1 MQSSPT
7 LRLILGDQLDVGHA
21 WFQDKTQNV
30 IYVIAELHQETNYT
44 THHIQKV
51 CGFFAA
57 MARFANAL
65 QQAQYQVCYLTLD
78 DTAHDKDLPAL
89 IQRLCA
95 EYHCALFEYQQP
107 DEYRLAQQLSN
118 MVLENT
124 SVHCVQSSHFFLPFH
139 EISTYFTKDK
149 HVTMEHFYRKMRK
162 RFGILMEGDTPTGGQ
177 WNFDSDN
184 RAKLKKVDIPL
195 IPEPLL
201 FSYDMSDIIA
211 RIQRHKINTIGE
223 LSQPFIWPTNR
234 AEAQQLLTYFCK
246 YLLPQFGRFQDAMT
260 ANSPHKW
267 SLYHSRLSFALNSKI
282 LSPKH
287 VIDAAINAYN
297 ANQDTITISQIEG
310 FVRQILGW
318 REYVRAV
325 YWVNMPDYAT
335 YNTLTA
341 TRDLPK
347 QFWDGQTKMRCM
359 QQAIKQS
366 LDFAYAHH
374 IQRLMVTGNFCL
386 LTGIDPDQVD
396 NWYLGIYIDAIEW
409 VEMPNTRGMTQFAD
423 NGIVATKPYAAS
435 GNYINKMSDYCSG
448 CHYNVKQK
456 TTEDACPLN
465 SLYWNFMIEHRTR
478 FAKNPRIGMVY
489 RNWDKQDDVTKQ
501 QTLQRAQYYL
511 NNIDSL

>member
-1 MQSSPT
+1 MQNKPI

-21 WFQDKTQNV
+21 WFQDKSV
-30 IYVIAELHQETNYT
+30 PAIYVIAELHQETNYT
-44 THHIQKV
+44 THHVQKI

-57 MARFANAL
+57 MARFADAL
-65 QQAQYQVCYLTLD
+65 RQAQYQVCYLTLD
-78 DTAHDKDLPAL
+78 DTLHDKDLPTL
-89 IQRLCA
+89 IQRLCN
-95 EYHCALFEYQQP
+95 EFDCKHFEYQQP
-107 DEYRLAQQLSN
+107 DEYRLAQQLSE

-124 SVHCVQSSHFFLPFH
+124 SIQCVQSNHFFLPFD
-139 EISTYFTKDK
+139 EIPAYFTKDK
-149 HVTMEHFYRKMRK
+149 HITMEHFYRKMRR
-162 RFGILMEGDTPTGGQ
+162 RFDILMDGDTPTGEK

-184 RAKLKKVDIPL
+184 RAKLKKADMAH

-201 FSYDMSDIIA
+201 FSYDMSDIIT
-211 RIQRHKINTIGE
+211 RLKRHNIATMGE
-223 LSQPFIWPTNR
+223 LSQPFIWPTSR
-234 AEAQQLLTYFCK
+234 TEAQQLLHYFCE
-246 YLLPQFGRFQDAMT
+246 YLLPLFGQFQDAMT

-267 SLYHSRLSFALNSKI
+267 SLYHSRLSFALNSKM
-282 LSPKH
+282 LSPQQ
-287 VIDAAINAYN
+287 VIDAAIHAYE
-297 ANQDTITISQIEG
+297 ANKDTISIAQIEG

-325 YWVNMPDYAT
+325 YWINMPDYAT
-335 YNTLTA
+335 YNTLSA
-341 TRDLPK
+341 QRSLPK

-359 QQAIKQS
+359 QQAISQS
-366 LDFAYAHH
+366 LEFAYAHH

-435 GNYINKMSDYCSG
+435 GNYINKMSDYCTG

-456 TTEDACPLN
+456 TTTDACPLN
-465 SLYWNFMIEHRTR
+465 SLYWNFMIEHRER
-478 FAKNPRIGMVY
+478 FAKNPRIGMIY

-501 QTLQRAQYYL
+501 QTLQRAQYCL